1 MLNSTI
7 WIQALSNTI
16 SALGVRTNNSDGSR
30 PRATKL
36 SSSLS
41 FRRSDLEPVYE
52 FDAGSDRSRGVH
64 FLNAVVARQYF
75 RPSASIQPVGKAGI
89 VRAIGAQNRVANHT
103 DDAR

>member
-75 RPSASIQPVGKAGI
+75 QRLRSTGRKGRYRAGHWRPESRCQ
-89 VRAIGAQNRVANHT
+89 QH
-103 DDAR
+103 